1 MTNQDE
7 RFWSEFPED
16 ELKDPASRHVLAA
29 LSDVYR
35 IDGDDQQSVQRAWQR
50 ITSSMDQEQQQQRVA
65 SNMHQEQQQRRISR
79 LNTLH
84 EFPASFSFIGAK
96 KPGHVQRS
104 SARRRIDILVA
115 LGIIFLLVG
124 SMIGVFAYRQS
135 TSSSQ
140 PGKPTPALTQ
150 QPNTPIVSKRLGTSL
165 GIFSLGL
172 SLENLQSSSICQ
184 LPGYPIGNL
193 WNYRC
198 EKGTLFV
205 SFNGP
210 HTQLGA
216 EAVQLDARPGFPGST
231 AEGLR
236 IYMSHGYFNS
246 LYQQF
251 HPQEVKINSILP
263 QRSLPFAPDILLTA
277 SNPVAFVKDAN
288 GTTLWVV
295 FDLNQR
301 IVQIVL
307 QSNAVK

>member
-1 MTNQDE
+1 MTKQDE

-16 ELKDPASRHVLAA
+16 ELKDPANRRVLAA

-50 ITSSMDQEQQQQRVA
+50 ITASIDQEQQQRHVA
-65 SNMHQEQQQRRISR
+65 SNTHQEQQQRISR

-96 KPGHVQRS
+96 KPGHIQRS

-150 QPNTPIVSKRLGTSL
+150 QPNTPIASKRLGTSL

-172 SLENLQSSSICQ
+172 SLENLQSSSICL
-184 LPGYPIGNL
+184 LPGYPMGQL
-193 WNYRC
+193 WNYLC
-198 EKGTLFV
+198 EKGTLVV
-205 SFNGP
+205 SFNVP
-210 HTQLGA
+210 HTQPGA
-216 EAVQLDARPGFPGST
+216 EAVQLDARPGFTGFT

-236 IYMSHGYFNS
+236 IYMSHDYFNS

-251 HPQEVKINSILP
+251 HPQEVNINSILSK
-263 QRSLPFAPDILLTA
+263 RSLPFVPDILLTA
-277 SNPVAFVKDAN
+277 SNPVVFVKDAN